1 MVRNFGTVTV
11 LRGNKKEL
19 DMAYC
24 WLMAV
29 FQIVLGQNKGMQ
41 EFRKVSVVHGVLAY
55 HLVTNLTNG
64 GEHGYN

>member
-29 FQIVLGQNKGMQ
+29 YRIVLGHEKGTE
-41 EFRKVSVVHGVLAY
+41 EFKKVPVTYGVMAYQLAMDS
-55 HLVTNLTNG
+55 TNG
-64 GEHGYN
+64 GGYN